1 MPISKVGENMQ
12 DINSRLFDWDND
24 QAHDQAI
31 ISGTAEASELGWPPG
46 VPWPVQFKI
55 TAHGAE
61 CVMRLDPRGATRD
74 LQTYLGY
81 FEGNVIRTTVFND

>member
-1 MPISKVGENMQ
+1 MQ
-12 DINSRLFDWDND
+12 DVNSRLFEWDND
-24 QAHDQAI
+24 PYSVQSL

-55 TAHGAE
+55 TGTKGE
-61 CVMRLDPRGATRD
+61 CVMKLDPCGATRD

-81 FEGNVIRTTVFND
+81 YDGNYIRATVYND

>member
-1 MPISKVGENMQ
+1 MQ
-12 DINSRLFDWDND
+12 DVNSRLFDWDND
-24 QAHDQAI
+24 PYSVQAI

-55 TAHGAE
+55 AGTKGE
-61 CVMRLDPRGATRD
+61 CVMKLDPCGATRD

-81 FEGNVIRTTVFND
+81 YDGNYIRATVFND

>member
-1 MPISKVGENMQ
+1 MQ
-12 DINSRLFDWDND
+12 DVNSRLFDWDND
-24 QAHDQAI
+24 PYSVQAI

-55 TAHGAE
+55 AGTKGE
-61 CVMRLDPRGATRD
+61 CVMRLDPCGATRD

-81 FEGNVIRTTVFND
+81 YDGNVIRATVYND